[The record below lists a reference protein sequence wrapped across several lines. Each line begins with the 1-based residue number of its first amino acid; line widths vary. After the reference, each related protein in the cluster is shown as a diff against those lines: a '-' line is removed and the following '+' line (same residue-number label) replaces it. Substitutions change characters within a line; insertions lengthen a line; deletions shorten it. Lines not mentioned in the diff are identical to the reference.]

1 MRKRRTA
8 KIMAWLVLAYGL
20 LVLPGYFW
28 PSYFESP
35 AGLLVLV
42 PGLSIYLF
50 HKMGVPGLLEHHGFC
65 GWGLC
70 EPTPFGWVF
79 LIAFWLLVALL
90 VAWCIAGVTLAITNR
105 RGRKER
111 RLG

>member
-1 MRKRRTA
+1 MQARSNAPSKRFQCEFNRRTV

-28 PSYFESP
+28 PSYF
-35 AGLLVLV
+35 
-42 PGLSIYLF
+42 
-50 HKMGVPGLLEHHGFC
+50 
-65 GWGLC
+65 
-70 EPTPFGWVF
+70 
-79 LIAFWLLVALL
+79 ALL

-105 RGRKER
+105 RGRKDR